1 MRFISYWPLGLLILV
16 PGVILLYIL
25 KQRSEDKDMSS
36 LYLWRETYKNM
47 EVSTPWEK
55 LKHNLLMYLQIF
67 AVAGLVLALAG
78 PYIANRNEKTEN
90 LVLVFDNSGSM
101 NTIYEKDTTRL
112 EYAKKQAVNYV
123 EDLSSKVE
131 VTLISSNTN
140 AQVLLSGGK
149 NKEKIKETIQN
160 LESTDI
166 EGNLVPSIN
175 MIESMSQ
182 QWESY
187 DAIFFT
193 DSSIDL
199 GKLKGE
205 VMDVSSQGKNAGI
218 NYVKGE
224 FDEKGNLSVVAK
236 VTNYGTGEI
245 TSDVNLYVNDKMVQ
259 IGDVKNLPSGESTI
273 VYFQNISPSKYGE
286 ADSYVLKAEINEKDM
301 LVEDNLS
308 YDVIRDK
315 EKQNVLLITE
325 QNVFL
330 EKVLSTMENV
340 ELYKANSYEDAK
352 EAKDF
357 DLYIFDGMVPEE
369 IPEGN
374 VVFVNPTE
382 VKEYGEWFTVT
393 NAEKAGGLVQIKLQD
408 FIDMVDEDFTFGINQ
423 YAEVKPGKNAKVFL
437 KVEEEPIGFLKRGKT
452 GVAVVLAFDLHS
464 SDFAL
469 QTEFPILMYQVFGEM
484 LNHHLLSDAVLTAGE
499 QFEVNGSVYEKNKSG
514 VYQIKGET
522 TDGKKTEQL
531 AVNFPCNQESNVLTK
546 VEVTQKDNVEKS
558 DKNILAKR
566 TKNLKQP
573 LIIGIL
579 LLMIVEWGV
588 YVYQRRLPYK
598 KKE

>member
-131 VTLISSNTN
+131 VTLISTNTN

-393 NAEKAGGLVQIKLQD
+393 NAEKAGGLVQIQLQD

-437 KVEEEPIGFLKRGKT
+437 KVEEEPIG
-452 GVAVVLAFDLHS
+452 S
-464 SDFAL
+464 
-469 QTEFPILMYQVFGEM
+469 
-484 LNHHLLSDAVLTAGE
+484 
-499 QFEVNGSVYEKNKSG
+499 
-514 VYQIKGET
+514 
-522 TDGKKTEQL
+522 
-531 AVNFPCNQESNVLTK
+531 
-546 VEVTQKDNVEKS
+546 
-558 DKNILAKR
+558 
-566 TKNLKQP
+566 
-573 LIIGIL
+573 
-579 LLMIVEWGV
+579 
-588 YVYQRRLPYK
+588 
-598 KKE
+598 